1 MISSERF
8 KAIRAIISDIDGVL
22 TDGRVGY
29 GAPEFIKFFNYRDGH
44 WLKLAKRH
52 GYITGLISGRSSL
65 ANRMRARELNMDF
78 CKEDIP
84 DKRTAFEEILKEYAL
99 TPEQC
104 LYVGDD
110 LVDAPILSRVGISIA
125 VADAVPALDE
135 FIDWRL
141 KTPGGHGVFVEIL
154 ERLFRE
160 SGIWD
165 QVLER
170 YRK

>member
-1 MISSERF
+1 MISSDRF

-29 GAPEFIKFFNYRDGH
+29 GAADFIKFFNYRDGH

-52 GYITGLISGRSSL
+52 GYIAGLISGRASQ
-65 ANRMRARELNMDF
+65 ANRTRAEELGLDF
-78 CKEDIP
+78 CLEDVH
-84 DKRTAFEEILKEYAL
+84 DKLTAFEGILEKYKLA
-99 TPEQC
+99 PGQC

-110 LVDAPILSRVGISIA
+110 LVDATIMSRVGIAVA

-135 FIDWRL
+135 FADWRL

-154 ERLFRE
+154 EPLFRE
-160 SGIWD
+160 SGVWEK
-165 QVLER
+165 VMER

>member
-1 MISSERF
+1 MISSDRF
-8 KAIRAIISDIDGVL
+8 KAIRAVISDIDGVL

-52 GYITGLISGRSSL
+52 GYITGLISGRAAL
-65 ANRMRARELNMDF
+65 ANRLRAQELGMDF
-78 CKEDIP
+78 CKEDVH
-84 DKRTAFEEILKEYAL
+84 DKRTAFEEILAGYELA
-99 TPEQC
+99 PEQC

-110 LVDAPILSRVGISIA
+110 LVDAPILSRAGIAVA

-135 FIDWRL
+135 FVDWRL

>member
-52 GYITGLISGRSSL
+52 GYITGLISGRSSQ
-65 ANRMRARELNMDF
+65 ANRMRARELGMDF
-78 CKEDIP
+78 CKEDIL
-84 DKRTAFEEILKEYAL
+84 DKRTAFEEILREYDL

-110 LVDAPILSRVGISIA
+110 LVDAPIMSRAGISVA
-125 VADAVPALDE
+125 VADAVPSLDD
-135 FIDWRL
+135 FVDWRL

>member
-1 MISSERF
+1 MISSEKF

-29 GAPEFIKFFNYRDGH
+29 GAPDFIKFFNYRDGH

-52 GYITGLISGRSSL
+52 GYITGLISGRSSG
-65 ANRMRARELNMDF
+65 ANRMRAQELDMDF
-78 CKEDIP
+78 CKEDIL
-84 DKRTAFEEILKEYAL
+84 DKRTAFEEILKEYDLA
-99 TPEQC
+99 PEQC

-110 LVDAPILSRVGISIA
+110 LVDAPIMSRVGIAVA

-135 FIDWRL
+135 FVDWRL
-141 KTPGGHGVFVEIL
+141 NTPGGHGVFVEIL

-165 QVLER
+165 RVLER

>member
-1 MISSERF
+1 MISSDRF

-29 GAPEFIKFFNYRDGH
+29 GAPDFIKFFNYRDGH

-52 GYITGLISGRSSL
+52 GYIVGLISGRASQ
-65 ANRMRARELNMDF
+65 ANRTRSAELGLDF
-78 CKEDIP
+78 CLEDIH
-84 DKRTAFEEILKEYAL
+84 DKLTAFGEILEKYEL
-99 TPEQC
+99 SPDQC

-110 LVDAPILSRVGISIA
+110 LVDAPIMSRVGIAVA

-154 ERLFRE
+154 EPLFRE
-160 SGIWD
+160 CGLWEE
-165 QVLER
+165 VMER

>member
-1 MISSERF
+1 
-8 KAIRAIISDIDGVL
+8 
-22 TDGRVGY
+22 
-29 GAPEFIKFFNYRDGH
+29 
-44 WLKLAKRH
+44 
-52 GYITGLISGRSSL
+52 
-65 ANRMRARELNMDF
+65 MDF
-78 CKEDIP
+78 CKEDVHN
-84 DKRTAFEEILKEYAL
+84 KGTTFEEILAEYKLA
-99 TPEQC
+99 PEQC

-110 LVDAPILSRVGISIA
+110 LVDAPIMSRAGIAVA

-135 FIDWRL
+135 FVDWRL

>member
-110 LVDAPILSRVGISIA
+110 LVDAPIMSRVGISIA